1 MTAAPVFHLTTASP
15 VRTGTIRIGFLSPHN
30 PFDRRAFSGTVFHAA
45 QALGRLPGVELRV
58 LGHRPPGPLSKVLA
72 RRGRTLSD
80 IDTTGLDAV
89 VGLVATPF
97 LDRLPPGIP
106 FLHVTDATP
115 AFLRDAYGW
124 DVPQAADDTERRVA
138 ARAAV
143 TVYSSN
149 AIARR
154 AAADLGLC
162 DLTPAVVPFGVNFD
176 RTPEAPSRKQSL
188 NKPELLFVGKDWSR
202 KGGEIAL
209 GALNRL
215 RAEGIDAHLTIVGCT
230 PGHLKGRPGVRFAG
244 FLDKNRPRDAA
255 RLAALYERA
264 HLLLLPSRG
273 DCTPMVIAEALA
285 HGTPVLA
292 SDTGGVADVLG
303 APAAGRILPLSA
315 GPDDWA
321 ATITDLL
328 TDSAEYSWLC
338 EAGHDRARTRLSWDA
353 WAEDITALTRMAATG
368 VSAANAA

>member
-1 MTAAPVFHLTTASP
+1 M
-15 VRTGTIRIGFLSPHN
+15 
-30 PFDRRAFSGTVFHAA
+30 FHAA
-45 QALGRLPGVELRV
+45 RALGRLPDVDLRI
-58 LGHRPPGPLSKVLA
+58 LGHRPPGAIARVLA

-97 LDRLPPGIP
+97 LDRLPSDMP

-124 DVPQAADDTERRVA
+124 DVPLAADAVERRVVS
-138 ARAAV
+138 RAASV
-143 TVYSSN
+143 VYSS
-149 AIARR
+149 ATIADR
-154 AAADLGLC
+154 AAADL
-162 DLTPAVVPFGVNFD
+162 DLSDLSANVVPFGVNFD
-176 RTPEAPSRKQSL
+176 RIPEAPPLKPSL
-188 NKPELLFVGKDWSR
+188 NKPELLFVGKDWAR

-209 GALNRL
+209 ATLERL
-215 RAEGIDAHLTIVGCT
+215 RSTGLDAQLTVVGCA
-230 PGHLKGRPGVRFAG
+230 PDHLKGHPGLRLEG

-255 RLAALYERA
+255 RLSALYTRA
-264 HLLLLPSRG
+264 HLLILPTRG

-292 SDTGGVADVLG
+292 SDTGGVAYMLG

-321 ATITDLL
+321 STITATLADRQAY
-328 TDSAEYSWLC
+328 DWLS
-338 EAGHDRARTRLSWDA
+338 EAGHDRARTRLSWTA
-353 WAEDITALTRMAATG
+353 WAADVTALARKAARTPRTAD
-368 VSAANAA
+368 AA